1 MKFGDD
7 EVMSVPRNARRAE
20 TAESHRPTI
29 VSAQQLAALAGITH
43 VMLTRVVRLGLVEPL
58 VPGGSEFP
66 AACAPRLKRMLR
78 LRRELG
84 LNLPAAA
91 VVVDLL
97 DRLALLEAEL
107 GRLRSKAH

>member
-1 MKFGDD
+1 
-7 EVMSVPRNARRAE
+7 MS
-20 TAESHRPTI
+20 TIESHSPTL
-29 VSAQQLAALAGITH
+29 VSAQQLAAIAGITD

-58 VPGGSEFP
+58 VPGGSVFP

-78 LRRELG
+78 LRLELG
-84 LNLPAAA
+84 LNLPGAA

-97 DRLALLEAEL
+97 ERLALMEAEL